1 MGNTVVKNKNTGEKI
16 NINNAKKASI
26 KQGVKNITNTSGK
39 AYTIVECNKK
49 SYTNRFK
56 NMGKGI
62 GESMGKMGTSMKEST
77 AKLAQ
82 SAKESA
88 GKWGKKNNKPA
99 NNKKNNSIKI
109 TTTDI
114 ENVNKFFEFNSIE
127 RYNIYKSFSKNIEE
141 YPDLKKI
148 IFGIQTKY
156 AFNIAKKL
164 SQIYTEYNF
173 KDLILLKTTVQRINN
188 QPKNNQPINKNNV
201 TKDYA
206 INQQRL
212 IKLFSTVYE
221 YSTSNKYKKNN
232 STISTTSV
240 VSNAITTN
248 NNKNKKTR

>member
-1 MGNTVVKNKNTGEKI
+1 MGNTVVNKTTGEKI
-16 NINNAKKASI
+16 NISNAKKASI
-26 KQGVKNITNTSGK
+26 KEGVKNITNQTGK
-39 AYTIVECNKK
+39 KYTIVECNKK
-49 SYTNRFK
+49 SYTFK
-56 NMGKGI
+56 NI
-62 GESMGKMGTSMKEST
+62 GESMGKMGTSIIEST
-77 AKLAQ
+77 AKLAK
-82 SAKESA
+82 SAKERA
-88 GKWGKKNNKPA
+88 GTWRSKKNNKLT

-109 TTTDI
+109 TTKDI
-114 ENVNKFFEFNSIE
+114 ENVEAFFEFNSIE
-127 RYNIYKSFSKNIEE
+127 RINIYKSFTKNIEE

-232 STISTTSV
+232 STISTTS
-240 VSNAITTN
+240 AINNPIKTN
-248 NNKNKKTR
+248 NNKNNKPAN

>member
-1 MGNTVVKNKNTGEKI
+1 MGAGESKIMIGETNISKQFNNTTKA
-16 NINNAKKASI
+16 NAKSKTA
-26 KQGVKNITNTSGK
+26 GNIIVTSNK
-39 AYTIVECNKK
+39 KKYKIVGSTEK
-49 SYTNRFK
+49 SYTNMAK
-56 NMGKGI
+56 NMGK
-62 GESMGKMGTSMKEST
+62 SMGKLGTSMKES
-77 AKLAQ
+77 
-82 SAKESA
+82 A
-88 GKWGKKNNKPA
+88 GKLGTWGSKKNNKPT

-127 RYNIYKSFSKNIEE
+127 RINIYKSFTKNIEE

-201 TKDYA
+201 TKNYA

-221 YSTSNKYKKNN
+221 YSTSNKYKKN

-240 VSNAITTN
+240 VNNAIKTN
-248 NNKNKKTR
+248 NNKNKKPAN